1 MLIQIFISGIII
13 LEFKRKLIQI
23 AAVADVNVKKMLKAD
38 NAIVAELDSLDCYP
52 ITQMDVHL
60 VGKV

>member
-1 MLIQIFISGIII
+1 MI
-13 LEFKRKLIQI
+13 LEFKRQFIQI
-23 AAVADVNVKKMLKAD
+23 AAVADVNAKKTLKAD

-60 VGKV
+60 VGNVQSMKY

>member
-1 MLIQIFISGIII
+1 MI
-13 LEFKRKLIQI
+13 LEIKRKFIQI
-23 AAVADVNVKKMLKAD
+23 AAVADVNAKKMLKAD

-60 VGKV
+60 VGNIQSMKH